1 MASRNTKRII
11 RGIVLHT
18 ILISGSV
25 LFSLPFLWLFSTSFK
40 SPDEMYPPKW
50 IPQIPDGVVA
60 SPYIAIRPNRRVQ
73 RPTST
78 SVEDW
83 QRSRPAVMSALKE
96 SLMARSEEL
105 PDLYRP
111 YLDAPELSEAVF
123 YRLIGRAPDDLFE
136 KTPDFVAAWFVERV
150 DDTTILDSFESV
162 YRRLAVADVTIH
174 GWDGLD
180 VERPTQGHAYPWQTA
195 SPNAR
200 LVRRDEGLYRPAIE
214 VQYSFREERDF
225 ALSIEVPTQMDADS
239 LKKVT
244 VSIHGDRSWH
254 EVDAAI
260 ELDGRRWESTRSA
273 FIGSDTWQ
281 DITWQVPSAEDD
293 ALRIRNWEPLALS
306 DVPADVAPGMMR
318 VDLRF
323 RYAPRVTATVNK
335 FSNPYRQVFSMVP
348 LWTYVYNSVL
358 LVALNITGQVLG
370 SSLVAF
376 AFARLRWPGRDFCF
390 VMVLATLM
398 IPPQVTMIPV
408 FLIFRQVGWY
418 NTLQPLW
425 VPSFAGAAFFIFL
438 LRQFMRGIPADLED
452 SAKIDGCGYAG
463 IYARIILP
471 LVRPALATI
480 GIFTF
485 MNVWNDFMGPLIY
498 LSDQELYPLS
508 LGLFALQTF
517 QASNFA
523 LMMAASVLMTL
534 PVIALFFLAQ
544 RQFIQGIALTG
555 MKG

>member
-1 MASRNTKRII
+1 
-11 RGIVLHT
+11 
-18 ILISGSV
+18 
-25 LFSLPFLWLFSTSFK
+25 
-40 SPDEMYPPKW
+40 
-50 IPQIPDGVVA
+50 
-60 SPYIAIRPNRRVQ
+60 
-73 RPTST
+73 
-78 SVEDW
+78 
-83 QRSRPAVMSALKE
+83 
-96 SLMARSEEL
+96 
-105 PDLYRP
+105 
-111 YLDAPELSEAVF
+111 
-123 YRLIGRAPDDLFE
+123 
-136 KTPDFVAAWFVERV
+136 
-150 DDTTILDSFESV
+150 
-162 YRRLAVADVTIH
+162 
-174 GWDGLD
+174 
-180 VERPTQGHAYPWQTA
+180 
-195 SPNAR
+195 
-200 LVRRDEGLYRPAIE
+200 
-214 VQYSFREERDF
+214 
-225 ALSIEVPTQMDADS
+225 
-239 LKKVT
+239 
-244 VSIHGDRSWH
+244 
-254 EVDAAI
+254 
-260 ELDGRRWESTRSA
+260 
-273 FIGSDTWQ
+273 
-281 DITWQVPSAEDD
+281 
-293 ALRIRNWEPLALS
+293 
-306 DVPADVAPGMMR
+306 
-318 VDLRF
+318 
-323 RYAPRVTATVNK
+323 
-335 FSNPYRQVFSMVP
+335 MVP
-348 LWTYVYNSVL
+348 LWTYVYNSVF
-358 LVALNITGQVLG
+358 LVALNIAGQVIG

-463 IYARIILP
+463 IYMRIILP